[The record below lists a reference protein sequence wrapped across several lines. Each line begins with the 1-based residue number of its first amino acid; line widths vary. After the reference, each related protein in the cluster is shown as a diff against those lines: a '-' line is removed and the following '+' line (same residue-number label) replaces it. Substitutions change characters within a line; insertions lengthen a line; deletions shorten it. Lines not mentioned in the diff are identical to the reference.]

1 MPVSNNKRLSF
12 VNFPIPFDHPYTI
25 PTLIAT
31 VGASAFLYYSLQAS
45 HKADLKEAIRQQ
57 VVHRRKHL
65 KRKQE
70 KFASLKIENQYVN
83 PFNEWKQPSISF
95 VDSILYWFGINNN
108 NQIPKIEQVSADT
121 HTEIEGQIY
130 WLVYKD
136 LIDTL
141 PMTKPDFNH
150 NNTSLT
156 WLGQSTC
163 LITVDG
169 LKILTD
175 PVFEHAKRLRPPP
188 CSLRDIGEIDIIL
201 VSHQHFDHLDEKVVE
216 QIGDSATWYIPLGLR
231 EWFIKKGI
239 ENVIELDWWQEMH
252 HKGHSGIVIASVPAM
267 HTSHKE
273 ESLWCSFV
281 IKSQSERIFFWWDE
295 VANKRCVYRL
305 TLFNYTVVT
314 QATFLNYSN
323 LYETSIPHSLW
334 PPCLLAHLNLKP
346 CWNHS
351 IWHLKRQSRHTL
363 IWDHPEFPLAFT
375 GAPLW
380 NPMNLIYRLS
390 SSYLIYMVK

>member
-1 MPVSNNKRLSF
+1 MPVSSNKRLSF

-57 VVHRRKHL
+57 VVHKRKHL

-70 KFASLKIENQYVN
+70 KFASLKIEHQYVN
-83 PFNEWKQPSISF
+83 PFTEWKQPSISF

-108 NQIPKIEQVSADT
+108 NQIPKIEQ
-121 HTEIEGQIY
+121 
-130 WLVYKD
+130 D

-141 PMTKPDFNH
+141 PMTKPDLNH
-150 NNTSLT
+150 SNTSLT

-169 LKILTD
+169 LAILTD

-188 CSLRDIGEIDIIL
+188 CALQDIGKIDIVL
-201 VSHQHFDHLDEKVVE
+201 VSHQHFDHLDEKTVE

-231 EWFIKKGI
+231 EWFIKRGI
-239 ENVIELDWWQEMH
+239 DNVIELDWWQEMH
-252 HKGHSGIVIASVPAM
+252 HKGHAGIVIASMPSM
-267 HTSHKE
+267 HTSPKE

-281 IKSQSERIFFWWDE
+281 IKSQSERIFFCGDTGYVPE
-295 VANKRCVYRL
+295 
-305 TLFNYTVVT
+305 LFQSIRDIYAPFTMAALPIGT
-314 QATFLNYSN
+314 FEPQAMLKSLHMTPKEAIQAHVDLGSPRISIGIHWGTFMKSN
-323 LYETSIPHSLW
+323 EPYLSPIQQLFDLYGKIEENDSSRFITTSFGETIF
-334 PPCLLAHLNLKP
+334 AE
-346 CWNHS
+346 
-351 IWHLKRQSRHTL
+351 Q
-363 IWDHPEFPLAFT
+363 
-375 GAPLW
+375 
-380 NPMNLIYRLS
+380 
-390 SSYLIYMVK
+390 

>member
-1 MPVSNNKRLSF
+1 
-12 VNFPIPFDHPYTI
+12 
-25 PTLIAT
+25 
-31 VGASAFLYYSLQAS
+31 
-45 HKADLKEAIRQQ
+45 
-57 VVHRRKHL
+57 
-65 KRKQE
+65 
-70 KFASLKIENQYVN
+70 
-83 PFNEWKQPSISF
+83 
-95 VDSILYWFGINNN
+95 
-108 NQIPKIEQVSADT
+108 
-121 HTEIEGQIY
+121 
-130 WLVYKD
+130 
-136 LIDTL
+136 
-141 PMTKPDFNH
+141 MTKPDFNH

-281 IKSQSERIFFWWDE
+281 IKSQSERIFFW
-295 VANKRCVYRL
+295 
-305 TLFNYTVVT
+305 
-314 QATFLNYSN
+314 
-323 LYETSIPHSLW
+323 
-334 PPCLLAHLNLKP
+334 
-346 CWNHS
+346 
-351 IWHLKRQSRHTL
+351 
-363 IWDHPEFPLAFT
+363 
-375 GAPLW
+375 
-380 NPMNLIYRLS
+380 
-390 SSYLIYMVK
+390 

>member
-108 NQIPKIEQVSADT
+108 NQIPKIEQ
-121 HTEIEGQIY
+121 
-130 WLVYKD
+130 D

-281 IKSQSERIFFWWDE
+281 IKSQSERIFFCGDTGYVPE
-295 VANKRCVYRL
+295 
-305 TLFNYTVVT
+305 LFQSIRDIYSPFTMAALPIGTFEPQTMLKSLHMTPKEAIQAHFDLGSPRISIGIHWGTFMKSNEPYLSPIQQLFDLYGKIEENESSRFITTSFGETVF
-314 QATFLNYSN
+314 A
-323 LYETSIPHSLW
+323 
-334 PPCLLAHLNLKP
+334 
-346 CWNHS
+346 
-351 IWHLKRQSRHTL
+351 
-363 IWDHPEFPLAFT
+363 
-375 GAPLW
+375 
-380 NPMNLIYRLS
+380 
-390 SSYLIYMVK
+390 